1 MPEPDTTEKVG
12 MTVTPTFTLVKAE
25 DFRSIY
31 SNNVGF
37 QTGPFDFSLT
47 FGEVTE
53 VDQSRQVGTITQR
66 VRVTMS
72 PLHAKLFAILMAAQI
87 KGYQQSFG
95 EIKIPADVLTPQASP
110 EVRSQASESKNR
122 SRAGRAR
129 KS

>member
-1 MPEPDTTEKVG
+1 MPEPETTEAESG
-12 MTVTPTFTLVKAE
+12 SVTPTFTLAKAE

-31 SNNVGF
+31 ANNVGF
-37 QTGPFDFSLT
+37 QTGPFDFTLT

-66 VRVTMS
+66 VKVTMS
-72 PLHAKLFAILMAAQI
+72 PLHAKLFAILMATQI

-95 EIKIPADVLTPQASP
+95 EIKIPPGLLSTQASP
-110 EVRSQASESKNR
+110 EVQSQASEVK
-122 SRAGRAR
+122 AEAEQAEQQ